1 MRYAILLM
9 TVLISINSSAFCQ
22 GIKRISIGLTG
33 GFTRT
38 TAVNV
43 EREYLNPDEV
53 KAKYYPLVG
62 CYLDIVLTEKMSIS
76 FEPGLT
82 RCGFRLLRSTVKP
95 VNPIGYDINTEFECT
110 SYKVL
115 FNYKLSDHRYLKTV
129 LFGLDVSKLESPETE
144 YVTEYPSFEIS
155 GTRTNLDRYMGNWNG
170 SLVLGASLKVPVWQR
185 VSLIVLGEYSIFSPA
200 KDHDQ
205 IIGNY
210 LMFPNAFKILR
221 FSLLTRVRLL

>member
-1 MRYAILLM
+1 MRYRILI
-9 TVLISINSSAFCQ
+9 TAVLVSLNSNAFCQ
-22 GIKRISIGLTG
+22 NVKRISIGLTG

-53 KAKYYPLVG
+53 RAKYYPLVG

-76 FEPGLT
+76 FEPGFT
-82 RCGFRLLRSTVKP
+82 HCGFRLLRSKDKM
-95 VNPIGYDINTEFECT
+95 VNPIGYDINTEFDCT

-115 FNYKLSDHRYLKTV
+115 FNYKLSDNPYLKTV

-144 YVTEYPSFEIS
+144 YVTEYTSFEIS
-155 GTRTNLDRYMGNWNG
+155 ETRTNLDRYMENWNS

-185 VSLIVLGEYSIFSPA
+185 VSFIVLGEYSIFSPA
-200 KDHDQ
+200 KEYTRREGD
-205 IIGNY
+205 Y
-210 LMFPNAFKILR
+210 LIFPDAFKILR